1 MIRVQNYLHSESVVR
16 QRIADRRFNVRILPQ
31 HRKKGDLIKYFLACK
46 FVSMLDVKTSS
57 FRFIIFICEKN
68 LFWFTSVEVHVFVEF
83 LRYVRVRYQH
93 AEFAGYVNSQF

>member
-1 MIRVQNYLHSESVVR
+1 MIRVQNYLHSDSVVR

-57 FRFIIFICEKN
+57 FRFIIFTCEKN
-68 LFWFTSVEVHVFVEF
+68 LVWFFLVWFGLVWFTSVEVFVEF
-83 LRYVRVRYQH
+83 LRYV
-93 AEFAGYVNSQF
+93 